1 MTRQQLDA
9 HRRMM
14 SSLPVRTHTV
24 QEPQADRKPSVLM
37 TKDMLARAKSMDKQY
52 TRYQI
57 SQKLGVSQATLRRR
71 LGLKC
76 PPQSS

>member
-9 HRRMM
+9 HKRMM
-14 SSLPVRTHTV
+14 AYLPVRTHTYV
-24 QEPQADRKPSVLM
+24 EQRPERKPNVNM
-37 TKDMLARAKSMDKQY
+37 TRDLLRLAKEMDKTH

-57 SQKLGVSQATLRRR
+57 SQKIGVSMATLRRR

-76 PPQSS
+76 PRP